1 MGFCWKL
8 IVSLCCLFIW
18 TIGVSAQGEAT
29 PDVEPSVGES
39 RVVATSAF
47 LRAGPASTYDS
58 VGSLTQGDVV
68 VGIRRSVNGLWI
80 EIPYA
85 RNTGWIFR
93 DLVDW
98 QQDVDAL
105 PILPEGFTP
114 TPLPPPGVVIPPTET
129 LTISVVV
136 ADTNVNVR
144 SGPETSYLRLGS
156 LRPGQQVTPIA
167 RNERA
172 NWVMVEFNDG
182 FGWIATELVAWSV
195 DLETLP
201 IITVDSLT
209 PSPEVT
215 ASLTPSVTS
224 SSTVTSTPSPTTSPS
239 ATLSPTLMPTSTN
252 TGVSSET
259 PTILIPSE
267 EPTVGLE
274 DTATAIVLPTVAAVI
289 LPTLTPTTV
298 PTNTATAI
306 PSSTPAPTATLTIE
320 PTNTPI
326 PTETNIPT
334 ITSIPTILPTNTPTE
349 TITATIEPS
358 PTATLTTVPSLTASA
373 TSTATFTNVPTQTII
388 PTNTETPISTQVVL
402 AQVATTPPTE
412 TALAVQPTMTI
423 TTQIPPT
430 PDNDGT
436 PNLQTT
442 LEFVSESLTQQ
453 AATTTSEAL
462 IQQATEIVFQS
473 TRSPD
478 SPVPTITMTPTLL
491 AAQIIEVNNPT
502 TTDTTAITPILLGAG
517 GVLLVGYG
525 LLFIRG
531 FVNNRRYHTGFVV
544 EQCPVCYRGELVVEQ
559 KPNRLLGIARPK
571 RVVRCTECRSI
582 LREVG
587 HRTWRYA
594 VDGFE
599 NEVMFEQMNGK
610 NITDAE
616 LQELNQYQ

>member
-1 MGFCWKL
+1 M
-8 IVSLCCLFIW
+8 SLCCILIW
-18 TIGVSAQGEAT
+18 TIGVLAQGEAT

-68 VGIRRSVNGLWI
+68 VGVRRSVNGLWI

-129 LTISVVV
+129 LTISVVI

-156 LRPGQQVTPIA
+156 LRPGQQVTPLA

-182 FGWIATELVAWSV
+182 FGWVATELVAWSV

-201 IITVDSLT
+201 VITVDSLT
-209 PSPEVT
+209 PSLEVT
-215 ASLTPSVTS
+215 ASLAPSVTS

-239 ATLSPTLMPTSTN
+239 ATPSPTPMLTSTN
-252 TGVSSET
+252 ITSPSET
-259 PTILIPSE
+259 PTVSIPSE
-267 EPTVGLE
+267 EPTVEPE
-274 DTATAIVLPTVAAVI
+274 DTVTATAFPTVSVVI

-298 PTNTATAI
+298 PTNTATTI
-306 PSSTPAPTATLTIE
+306 PSSTTAPTATLTVE

-326 PTETNIPT
+326 PTETNVPTTTTIPT
-334 ITSIPTILPTNTPTE
+334 VIPTNTPTE
-349 TITATIEPS
+349 TATATTEPN
-358 PTATLTTVPSLTASA
+358 PTATHTIVPSQTTSA
-373 TSTATFTNVPTQTII
+373 TPTATFTNVPTQTIV
-388 PTNTETPISTQVVL
+388 PTNTETPIPTQVVL
-402 AQVATTPPTE
+402 AQVATTLPTE
-412 TALAVQPTMTI
+412 IATVVQATATIPTQVPTALE
-423 TTQIPPT
+423 
-430 PDNDGT
+430 NDGT

-473 TRSPD
+473 TSSPD
-478 SPVPTITMTPTLL
+478 SLVPTITMTPTLL

-502 TTDTTAITPILLGAG
+502 TTDTIPITPILLGAG
-517 GVLLVGYG
+517 SVLLVGYG

-531 FVNNRRYHTGFVV
+531 FVNNRRYHAGFVV
-544 EQCPVCYRGELVVEQ
+544 EQCPVCYRGELVVEK

-599 NEVMFEQMNGK
+599 NEVMFEHLNGK
-610 NITDAE
+610 NVTDAE
-616 LQELNQYQ
+616 LQEFNQHQ